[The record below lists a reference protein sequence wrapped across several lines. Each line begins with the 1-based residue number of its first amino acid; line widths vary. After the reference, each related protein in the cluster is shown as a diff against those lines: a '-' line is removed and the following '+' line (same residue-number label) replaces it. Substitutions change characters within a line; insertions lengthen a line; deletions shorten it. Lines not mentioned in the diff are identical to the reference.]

1 MRPIDAKP
9 KTLNLLLNNGRFAI
23 DDYQR
28 EYKWTTKQVEELI
41 NNLSGRFLEEW
52 IESDERRDVQRYGG
66 YFLRSVVL
74 SHKDDRSLIVDGQ
87 HASRR

>member
-41 NNLSGRFLEEW
+41 NDLSGRFLEEW
-52 IESDERRDVQRYGG
+52 T
-66 YFLRSVVL
+66 
-74 SHKDDRSLIVDGQ
+74 
-87 HASRR
+87 